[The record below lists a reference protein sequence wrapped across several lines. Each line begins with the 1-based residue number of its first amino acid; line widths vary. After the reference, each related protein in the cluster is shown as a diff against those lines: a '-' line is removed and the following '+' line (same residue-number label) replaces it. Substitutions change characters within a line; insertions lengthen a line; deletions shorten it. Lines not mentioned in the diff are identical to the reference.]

1 MAITS
6 ASEFEAVLTRVLLKI
21 DRELVERR
29 GATRLEEA
37 RRIIDKAQ
45 AIARDAAK
53 LKAYQAQL
61 LSAGEVLREELGRDQ
76 ELGEQT
82 WDLVDYIE
90 YHLG

>member
-6 ASEFEAVLTRVLLKI
+6 ASEFEAVLTRILLKI

>member
-29 GATRLEEA
+29 GATRLEDA

-45 AIARDAAK
+45 AIARDTAK
-53 LKAYQAQL
+53 LKAYQPQL

>member
-1 MAITS
+1 MPITS
-6 ASEFEAVLTRVLLKI
+6 ASEFEAVLTRVLMKI

-45 AIARDAAK
+45 AIARDTAK

-61 LSAGEVLREELGRDQ
+61 LSAGEVLREEMGRDQ

>member
-6 ASEFEAVLTRVLLKI
+6 ASEFEAVLTRVLMKI

-53 LKAYQAQL
+53 LRAYQAQL

-90 YHLG
+90 YHLR

>member
-1 MAITS
+1 M
-6 ASEFEAVLTRVLLKI
+6 KI

-53 LKAYQAQL
+53 LRAYQTQL

-82 WDLVDYIE
+82 WGLVDYIE
-90 YHLG
+90 YHLR